1 MAQIPQARE
10 QRVRS
15 RARRI
20 VFTLV
25 ALTIPLLLLGGLEI
39 GLRFAGVGHEREP
52 LFIDSPDQ
60 PGYKLANPRVVQRF
74 FAVPELAPAVS
85 IETRFFPAEKTPR
98 TYRIFVQGGS
108 SAAGFPYGLGASPA
122 GMLEQRL
129 RRTFPDRNI
138 EVITTALA
146 AVNSYARLDFADEI
160 IDEQPDLV
168 LVYAGHNEYLGVLGV
183 GSALS
188 VSTSRWLTRLYM
200 KLNRLRIVQLMAKAY
215 GNIRGSGFGTSDDGE
230 SGDTLMARVAGQ
242 REIPFG
248 SRLYQAGIDQFRANI
263 AALLDKYRT
272 AGVPVMLATLVSNDA
287 DQPPFVSRPCADT
300 DQETFGPMVADTREA
315 LDGANTQ
322 RALALLQQAVSVDE
336 CAADTRFLL
345 GRSQADAG
353 DFEAARKSFGAAR
366 DRDQLRFRAPEEFNA
381 ILAELAA
388 DQDVRLVDVRAR
400 FEQVA
405 ENGIVGTDLMLE
417 HVHPN
422 LDGYFLLADA
432 FYDAM
437 REDGLIGDWSNA
449 VPDIVARADV
459 PVSEVDRL
467 FGEYKILRI
476 TAGWPFRDPP
486 VAPELPEP
494 RNEAGKLARQLYD
507 QRINWAQANDQ
518 LRKLYRIEGNQHEY
532 TRVTLILAD
541 AFPFIAQAQYEAGTA
556 LIKAQRAPEA
566 SAYLRRAVE
575 QAPGV
580 TNHWLAFAHALV
592 LTGRYDIARDSLRRA
607 LALDPG
613 NETAIKALAD
623 LDKLGIGAGGGAMK
637 KDAQ

>member
-1 MAQIPQARE
+1 MSQAQQAS
-10 QRVRS
+10 QRQTRS
-15 RARRI
+15 KTRSAI
-20 VFTLV
+20 FMLV
-25 ALTIPLLLLGGLEI
+25 ALTIPVLLLGGLEF
-39 GLRFAGVGHEREP
+39 GLRIAGIGHEREP
-52 LFIDSPDQ
+52 LFIESPDQ
-60 PGYKLANPRVVQRF
+60 PGYMLANPRVVQRF
-74 FAVPELAPAVS
+74 FAVPAQAPPVS
-85 IETRFFPAEKTPR
+85 IETRFFPAEKTPG

-129 RRTFPDRNI
+129 RRTFPERDI

-146 AVNSYARLDFADEI
+146 AVNSYALLDFADEI
-160 IDEQPDLV
+160 IAEQPDLV

-188 VSTSRWLTRLYM
+188 VSTSRWLTLLYM
-200 KLNRLRIVQLMAKAY
+200 KLNRLRIFQLMAKAY
-215 GNIRGSGFGTSDDGE
+215 GSLSESDDPSMADRE
-230 SGDTLMARVAGQ
+230 RDDTLMARVAGQ
-242 REIPFG
+242 REIPFR
-248 SRLYQAGIDQFRANI
+248 SRLYRSGVEQFSANI
-263 AALLDKYRT
+263 GALLDKYRA

-287 DQPPFVSRPCADT
+287 DQPPLVSMPCADT
-300 DQETFGPMVADTREA
+300 DQETFESIVADAREA
-315 LDGANTQ
+315 LDGASTG
-322 RALALLQQAVSVDE
+322 RALAALERAVSLDD
-336 CAADTRFLL
+336 CAADAFFLL
-345 GRSQADAG
+345 GEAHAAAG
-353 DFEAARKSFGAAR
+353 DFAAARKAYGAAR
-366 DRDQLRFRAPEEFNA
+366 DRDQLRFRAPAEFNR
-381 ILAELAA
+381 ILVEFAEARDA
-388 DQDVRLVDVRAR
+388 RLVDVRAR

-405 ENGIVGTDLMLE
+405 ANGIVGADLMLE

-437 REDGLIGDWSNA
+437 REDGLIGDWQHA

-467 FGEYKILRI
+467 FGEYKILRVI
-476 TAGWPFRDPP
+476 AGWPFRDPP
-486 VAPELPEP
+486 IPVEIPEP
-494 RNEAGKLARQLYD
+494 RNEIEKLARQLYD
-507 QRINWAQANDQ
+507 QEINWAQANDQ

-566 SAYLRRAVE
+566 VAYLRRAVE
-575 QAPGV
+575 RAPGV

-592 LTGRYDIARDSLRRA
+592 LTGRYDDARESLLNA

-613 NETAIKALAD
+613 NETATKALAD
-623 LDKLGIGAGGGAMK
+623 LEKLGIGGEGGEGK
-637 KDAQ
+637 KGEQ

>member
-1 MAQIPQARE
+1 MSQTPQASE

-25 ALTIPLLLLGGLEI
+25 AATIPVLLLGGLEL
-39 GLRFAGVGHEREP
+39 GLRVAGVGHDREP
-52 LFIDSPDQ
+52 LFITSPDQ
-60 PGYKLANPRVVQRF
+60 PGLQLANPHVVQRF
-74 FAVPELAPAVS
+74 FAVPEQAPPVS
-85 IETRFFPAEKTPR
+85 IETRFFPADKPPGTF
-98 TYRIFVQGGS
+98 RIFVQGGS

-129 RRTFPDRNI
+129 RRTFPDRNV
-138 EVITTALA
+138 EVITTAMA
-146 AVNSYARLDFADEI
+146 TVNSYALLDFADEI
-160 IDEQPDLV
+160 IAQQPDLV
-168 LVYAGHNEYLGVLGV
+168 LIYAGHNEYLGVLGV

-188 VSTSRWLTRLYM
+188 VSTSRWLTLLFI
-200 KLNRLRIVQLMAKAY
+200 KLNRLRIVQLMAKTLA
-215 GNIRGSGFGTSDDGE
+215 GLRDAEPAANDIPAD
-230 SGDTLMARVAGQ
+230 DTLMARVAGQ
-242 REIPFG
+242 REISYQ
-248 SRLYQAGIDQFRANI
+248 SRLYRAGIDQFRDNLE
-263 AALLDKYRT
+263 ALLDRYRE
-272 AGVPVMLATLVSNDA
+272 ADVAVMLGTLVSNDA
-287 DQPPFVSRPCADT
+287 DQPPFVSATCSRT
-300 DQETFGPMVADTREA
+300 DQAGYEDLLAAGREA
-315 LDGANTQ
+315 LQTDNRT
-322 RALALLQQAVSVDE
+322 LAADSLAAAVSMDDCE
-336 CAADTRFLL
+336 AEARFLL
-345 GRSQADAG
+345 GRLRLDSG
-353 DFEAARKSFGAAR
+353 DTALAREAIFGAR
-366 DRDQLRFRAPEEFNA
+366 DRDQLRFRAPSEFNRVIA
-381 ILAELAA
+381 DLAA
-388 DQDVRLVDVRAR
+388 QSRARLVEVEAR

-405 ENGIVGTDLMLE
+405 EHGIVGADLMLE

-437 REDGLIGDWSNA
+437 REDELIGDWQHA

-467 FGEYKILRI
+467 FGEYKILRL

-486 VAPELPEP
+486 IPAAIPQP
-494 RNEAGKLARQLYD
+494 RNEIEKLARQLYD
-507 QRINWAQANDQ
+507 QEINWTQANDK

-541 AFPFIAQAQYEAGTA
+541 AFPFISQAQYEAGTA

-623 LDKLGIGAGGGAMK
+623 LDKLGIGGDGGAMK
-637 KDAQ
+637 KDEQ

>member
-1 MAQIPQARE
+1 M
-10 QRVRS
+10 
-15 RARRI
+15 
-20 VFTLV
+20 LV
-25 ALTIPLLLLGGLEI
+25 ALTIPVLLLGGLEF
-39 GLRFAGVGHEREP
+39 GLRLAGVGLEREP
-52 LFIDSPDQ
+52 LFIESPDH

-74 FAVPELAPAVS
+74 FAIPEQAPPVS
-85 IETRFFPAEKTPR
+85 IETRFFPVEKTPG

-146 AVNSYARLDFADEI
+146 AVNSYALLDFADEI
-160 IDEQPDLV
+160 IAQQPDLV
-168 LVYAGHNEYLGVLGV
+168 LIYAGHNEYLGVLGV

-188 VSTSRWLTRLYM
+188 VSTSRWLTRFYM
-200 KLNRLRIVQLMAKAY
+200 RVNRLRIFQLMAKAY
-215 GNIRGSGFGTSDDGE
+215 GNLRASDDP
-230 SGDTLMARVAGQ
+230 SGAGGGGRDDTLMARVAGQ
-242 REIPFG
+242 REIPLR
-248 SRLYQAGIDQFRANI
+248 SRLYEAGVEQFRANI
-263 AALLDKYRT
+263 AAVLDRYRS

-287 DQPPFVSRPCADT
+287 DQPPFVSTPCADT
-300 DQETFGPMVADTREA
+300 DQKAFRPIVAAAREA
-315 LDGANTQ
+315 LDGADSGRALKLLQ
-322 RALALLQQAVSVDE
+322 RALSVDD
-336 CAADTRFLL
+336 CAADVRFLL
-345 GRSQADAG
+345 GRAQVASG
-353 DFEAARKSFGAAR
+353 DFGAARKAFGAAR
-366 DRDQLRFRAPEEFNA
+366 DRDQLRFRAPEEFNG
-381 ILAELAA
+381 ILAELAEA
-388 DQDVRLVDVRAR
+388 SDVRLVDVRAR

-405 ENGIVGTDLMLE
+405 ANGIVGADLMLE

-437 REDGLIGDWSNA
+437 REDGLIGDWQNA

-459 PVSEVDRL
+459 PVSEVDRI

-476 TAGWPFRDPP
+476 TSGWPFTDPAVTP
-486 VAPELPEP
+486 EIPAPRSEIE
-494 RNEAGKLARQLYD
+494 KLARELYE
-507 QRINWAQANDQ
+507 QRINWAQANDR
-518 LRKLYRIEGNQHEY
+518 LRKLYRIEGNRHEY

-541 AFPFIAQAQYEAGTA
+541 AFPFIAQAQYEAGTT

-580 TNHWLAFAHALV
+580 ANHWLAFAHALV
-592 LTGRYDIARDSLRRA
+592 LTGRYDDARDSLRRA

-613 NETAIKALAD
+613 NATAIKALAD
-623 LDKLGIGAGGGAMK
+623 LDKLGIGGEGSATK
-637 KDAQ
+637 KDEQ